1 MIDSRFENRLNT
13 DNRKYHV
20 LNPVWDNLEADAYNI
35 FEMIELLND
44 YDHRLEYFKE
54 KFNQRIKFYEQL
66 AVETRKESDKYTNR
80 MAHSILEE
88 LEELKMELK
97 L

>member
-13 DNRKYHV
+13 DLKKYHV
-20 LNPVWDNLEADAYNI
+20 LNPVWDNMDEDALNV

-54 KFNQRIKFYEQL
+54 KFNKRIKFYEQL
-66 AVETRKESDKYTNR
+66 AVETRNDSDKYTNR

>member
-1 MIDSRFENRLNT
+1 MIASRFENRLNT

-20 LNPVWDNLEADAYNI
+20 LNPVWDNLEKDAYNI

-66 AVETRKESDKYTNR
+66 AVETRNEPDKYTNR

>member
-1 MIDSRFENRLNT
+1 MIASRFENRLNT

-20 LNPVWDNLEADAYNI
+20 LNPVWDNLEEDAYNI

-54 KFNQRIKFYEQL
+54 KFNKRIKFYEQL
-66 AVETRKESDKYTNR
+66 AVETRNEPDKYTNSI
-80 MAHSILEE
+80 AHSILEE